1 METNKFNRKGILLC
15 HDIEKQQ
22 LVFNYTG
29 LTPDKLG
36 TYYLVHNSE
45 LHQLRKH
52 IEALVQLLDECLDVI
67 QFNEEKVQEL
77 TYLLKYAQS
86 KTLHL

>member
-1 METNKFNRKGILLC
+1 MEANKFNRKGILLC

-45 LHQLRKH
+45 LHQLRKD
-52 IEALVQLLDECLDVI
+52 IDALIQLLDELLDAI
-67 QFNEEKVQEL
+67 KFSENELHEL
-77 TYLLKYAQS
+77 RYLLKLAQS